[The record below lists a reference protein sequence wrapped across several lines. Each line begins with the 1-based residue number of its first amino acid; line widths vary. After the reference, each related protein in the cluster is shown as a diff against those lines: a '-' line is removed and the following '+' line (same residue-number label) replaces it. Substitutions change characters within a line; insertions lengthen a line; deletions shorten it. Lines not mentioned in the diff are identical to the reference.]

1 MRKLFLAT
9 LCLCSISVPAA
20 ILCRG
25 LQPVAASS
33 NQPPAALESATQP
46 TYAADGSLIPPL
58 NYRQWIYLTTGM
70 NMSYTTKSA
79 DMDMFDNVFV
89 NPEAWRGFAA
99 TGKWPDKTIL
109 VLESRGAA
117 SNGSINKSGHFQTG
131 VMGLEVHV
139 KDAARF
145 PGGWAFFDVESESK
159 ATLIPATAPC
169 YSCHQQHAAVD
180 TTFVQFYPTL
190 LPVAQKM
197 GTLSPQYLKE
207 SALEKG
213 H

>member
-1 MRKLFLAT
+1 MRKPFLVT
-9 LCLCSISVPAA
+9 LALCAVSVPVA

-25 LQPVAASS
+25 LQPVSASS
-33 NQPPAALESATQP
+33 GQPQAAQEAANQPV
-46 TYAADGSLIPPL
+46 YAVDGSLVPPL
-58 NYRQWIYLTTGM
+58 NYRQWIYLTTGL
-70 NMSYTTKSA
+70 NMSYTAKAA

-89 NPEAWRGFAA
+89 NPEAWRSFAS

-109 VLESRGAA
+109 VLESRGAQ

-159 ATLIPATAPC
+159 ATRIPATAPC

-190 LPVAQKM
+190 LPVAQKL
-197 GTLSPQYLKE
+197 GTLSPEYMKE
-207 SALEKG
+207 SALEKC